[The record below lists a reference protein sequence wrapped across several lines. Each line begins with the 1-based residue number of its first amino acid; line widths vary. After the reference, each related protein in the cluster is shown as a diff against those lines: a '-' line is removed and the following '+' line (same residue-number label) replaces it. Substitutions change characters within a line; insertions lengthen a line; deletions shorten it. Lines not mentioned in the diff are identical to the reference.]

1 MTQALNI
8 NARVPD
14 AEPPLLT
21 IDTLNQFYGESH
33 TLWDLTLEIP
43 AGQCTCVMGRNG
55 VGKTTLMKC
64 IMGEEVVRDGALH
77 YLAGDEAQKSTVE
90 KSLDLTRR
98 KLEDRA
104 RLGIGYV
111 PQGRQIF
118 PLMTV
123 EENLRTGLAVRRDGL
138 RQIPERIYE
147 LFPVLKEMR
156 HRRGGD
162 LSGGQQQQL
171 AIGRALVI
179 EPRLLILDEPGEG
192 IQPNIV
198 AQIGEV
204 IRRLIKEDGLTV
216 LLVEQKLPFARK
228 YADRF
233 VIMDRG
239 RRVAEGEIAGL
250 SDELIKQH
258 LTV

>member
-1 MTQALNI
+1 MLS
-8 NARVPD
+8 
-14 AEPPLLT
+14 
-21 IDTLNQFYGESH
+21 IDTLNQYYGESH
-33 TLWDLTLEIP
+33 TLWDLDLEVP

-55 VGKTTLMKC
+55 VGKTMLMKAV
-64 IMGEEVVRDGALH
+64 MGEVATASGSIRYAD
-77 YLAGDEAQKSTVE
+77 DVE
-90 KSLDLTRR
+90 LTRKR
-98 KLEDRA
+98 VEERS

-118 PLMTV
+118 PLLTV
-123 EENLRTGLAVRRDGL
+123 EENLRTGLAARGDG
-138 RQIPERIYE
+138 RKSIPERIHE
-147 LFPVLKEMR
+147 LFPVLAEMR

-171 AIGRALVI
+171 AIGRALVL

-198 AQIGEV
+198 TQIGEV
-204 IRRLIKEDGLTV
+204 IRRLIAEDGLTV

-233 VIMDRG
+233 AILDRG
-239 RRVAEGEIAGL
+239 RSVAGEKSASFPIR
-250 SDELIKQH
+250 
-258 LTV
+258 

>member
-1 MTQALNI
+1 MLKI
-8 NARVPD
+8 
-14 AEPPLLT
+14 EK
-21 IDTLNQFYGESH
+21 LNQFYGESH
-33 TLWDLTLEIP
+33 TLWELELDVP
-43 AGQCTCVMGRNG
+43 KGQCTCVMGRNG

-64 IMGEEVVRDGALH
+64 VMGEENTSSGSIQFDG
-77 YLAGDEAQKSTVE
+77 GTE
-90 KSLDLTRR
+90 LTKQ
-98 KLEDRA
+98 KLEERS

-118 PLMTV
+118 PLLTV
-123 EENLRTGLAVRRDGL
+123 EENLRTGLAVRKDGSKKV
-138 RQIPERIYE
+138 PERIYE
-147 LFPVLKEMR
+147 LFPVLKEMKN
-156 HRRGGD
+156 RRGGD

-179 EPRLLILDEPGEG
+179 EPQLLILDEPGEG

-228 YADRF
+228 YPARF
-233 VIMDRG
+233 AIMDRG
-239 RRVAEGEIAGL
+239 RRVAEGEIAEL
-250 SDELIKQH
+250 SDELIKKH

>member
-1 MTQALNI
+1 MLK
-8 NARVPD
+8 VD
-14 AEPPLLT
+14 K
-21 IDTLNQFYGESH
+21 LNQYYGESH
-33 TLWDLTLEIP
+33 TLWDLDLEVSR
-43 AGQCTCVMGRNG
+43 GECTCVMGRNG
-55 VGKTTLMKC
+55 VGKTTLLKC
-64 IMGEEVVRDGALH
+64 VMGEVPVASGSILFAAD
-77 YLAGDEAQKSTVE
+77 VE
-90 KSLDLTRR
+90 LTKRR
-98 KLEDRA
+98 VEDRS

-118 PLMTV
+118 PLLTV
-123 EENLRTGLAVRRDGL
+123 EENLRTGLAARADGK
-138 RQIPERIYE
+138 RSIPERIYE

-198 AQIGEV
+198 TQIGEV
-204 IRRLIKEDGLTV
+204 IRKLIHEDGLTV

-239 RRVAEGEIAGL
+239 RQVAKGAIGEL